1 MADITFASII
11 YVLDLVYLIPDE
23 LIIEVYNKY
32 TRSEIKDVCISF
44 FPEWLKFVTQPLSIY
59 FVLTRGRPWAYI
71 SHFMIHSMN
80 YIMY

>member
-1 MADITFASII
+1 MAGITFASII
-11 YVLDLVYLIPDE
+11 YVLDLVYFIPDE

-59 FVLTRGRPWAYI
+59 FVLTR